1 MDPVPLHDYVIAQQ
15 RSVGDSSNKRKAACL
30 GHMSDSYYEKLSQSE
45 ERNQELAAQRGTD
58 NDIING
64 TLLGENLQ
72 GHAAGRMSNHNFLL
86 PQDVQQEPCGLSHES
101 QGKTPLSYPGVKDI
115 HVGSATSFSSY
126 SRGMVSGR
134 KDCVPAS
141 TSSLMDAGSI
151 IPPHYFTPMKTSEMI
166 SRPGL
171 QPSSVSPLLDK
182 DLYHLSYKNMNSAVN
197 VSQNAQGLGIE
208 LDNLDHPNIRDK
220 ASSVSFNNNN
230 EGLGATSANK
240 LSDAH
245 AEVSQSSVFANGSSG
260 NFQPHF
266 KKTCRQ
272 AAIGRCISSK
282 STQTIMDAQHVLGLV
297 GNAVSA
303 INCGC
308 LMEIDS
314 NNSNASSEG
323 SELRSLNQQTG
334 QNDSETENMK
344 HASSRKYQGP
354 NSHDSEERKGQKDLP
369 CSSLAGIV
377 NLHDKNAV
385 PSSQEAL
392 WNGFL
397 QLNASLTV
405 ATVAYFKSGEQ
416 NSKINWP
423 EHIEVK
429 GRVRLEAF
437 EKFIQDLPRSRHRAL
452 MVVSF
457 CGSVSSSKAG
467 LVGME
472 EVAKSYEESKRIGFA
487 EVCPGIDLYICPRS
501 ETIITILAKYGFYK
515 GMATARG
522 NHLLIGC
529 IVWRRN
535 PNSRQKSFEKRK
547 QSSPEKKLDSTSSL
561 QGADARAP
569 LPSCTVQKSDPKLLI
584 SAPPAK
590 HVYAPVKNVSQGPVA
605 NSAGGYMVPLAAT
618 REESESTCGNGLPE
632 VGISLCSLTSKS
644 TGLSFTGPDSSYL
657 LDIGRQ
663 FLTNNNSNFQ
673 AMAKKP
679 ATESKEVMSAGHKL
693 PGKQSNQQTSNLS
706 DDDDLPEFDFSKT
719 CGLARC
725 TSSMPPTVDS
735 EGQIAGVHSSD
746 SLGARKCDGSA
757 TTALLDIIPRPTLVP
772 QGSEFPRLP
781 KPIVTDTHG
790 TSILNMIRKSDCEPP
805 CLPVPQAK
813 SPGGQLNGARSV
825 GTTVATSVPT
835 PLSASYLRKLWDDDD
850 AMPEWR
856 PPYLEVKE
864 PVESRAP
871 PASGPLLPLQEPQS
885 TVANIVPQPP
895 IHKVPS
901 GLANPFRPSAP
912 TNPLLHSRVPC
923 YGRLPTGVTPVK
935 RNTGMHADPGN
946 IGSNYNSKSASAKVF
961 RPSSNSRFE
970 SKPPVNRRGWKH

>member
-15 RSVGDSSNKRKAACL
+15 CSMGDSSNKRKAACL
-30 GHMSDSYYEKLSQSE
+30 GHISDSYDGKLSQSE
-45 ERNQELAAQRGTD
+45 GKNQKLAAQRGSD

-64 TLLGENLQ
+64 TLLGENMQ
-72 GHAAGRMSNHNFLL
+72 GHAAGRMSNQNFPLA
-86 PQDVQQEPCGLSHES
+86 QDGQQEPCGLSHES
-101 QGKTPLSYPGVKDI
+101 QGKMPPSYPGVKDI

-126 SRGMVSGR
+126 SRGMLSGR

-141 TSSLMDAGSI
+141 TSSLMEAGSI
-151 IPPHYFTPMKTSEMI
+151 IPPHHFTPMKASEMI
-166 SRPGL
+166 SHPGL
-171 QPSSVSPLLDK
+171 QPSSVTSWFDK
-182 DLYHLSYKNMNSAVN
+182 DLDCLSYKNMNSAVN
-197 VSQNAQGLGIE
+197 ISQNAQGLGIE
-208 LDNLDHPNIRDK
+208 LDNLDHPNIKDK
-220 ASSVSFNNNN
+220 ASSVSFNENN

-240 LSDAH
+240 LSDSH

-266 KKTCRQ
+266 KKMCRQ
-272 AAIGRCISSK
+272 TAIDGCVGSK
-282 STQTIMDAQHVLGLV
+282 SMHTIMDAQHVLGLV
-297 GNAVSA
+297 NNAVST
-303 INCGC
+303 INCGL

-314 NNSNASSEG
+314 NNSSTLSEG
-323 SELRSLNQQTG
+323 SELKRLNQQTG

-344 HASSRKYQGP
+344 HASPRKYQGP
-354 NSHDSEERKGQKDLP
+354 NSHDGEECKGKKDLP
-369 CSSLAGIV
+369 CSSLDVIV

-392 WNGFL
+392 WDGFL

-405 ATVAYFKSGEQ
+405 ATVAYFKSGEH

-457 CGSVSSSKAG
+457 CGSVRSSKAG

-487 EVCPGIDLYICPRS
+487 EVCPG
-501 ETIITILAKYGFYK
+501 
-515 GMATARG
+515 
-522 NHLLIGC
+522 
-529 IVWRRN
+529 
-535 PNSRQKSFEKRK
+535 
-547 QSSPEKKLDSTSSL
+547 
-561 QGADARAP
+561 
-569 LPSCTVQKSDPKLLI
+569 
-584 SAPPAK
+584 
-590 HVYAPVKNVSQGPVA
+590 
-605 NSAGGYMVPLAAT
+605 
-618 REESESTCGNGLPE
+618 
-632 VGISLCSLTSKS
+632 
-644 TGLSFTGPDSSYL
+644 PDSSYL

-663 FLTNNNSNFQ
+663 FVKNNNSNFQ
-673 AMAKKP
+673 AMTKKP

-693 PGKQSNQQTSNLS
+693 PGKHSNQQTSNLS

-719 CGLARC
+719 CSLARC

-735 EGQIAGVHSSD
+735 EGQIARVHSSD

-757 TTALLDIIPRPTLVP
+757 TTALLDIIPRLPLVP

-781 KPIVTDTHG
+781 KPILTDTHG
-790 TSILNMIRKSDCEPP
+790 ISILNMIRKSDCEPA

-813 SPGGQLNGARSV
+813 SPGEQLIGARSV
-825 GTTVATSVPT
+825 DTTVATSVPT

-850 AMPEWR
+850 AMPEWH

-864 PVESRAP
+864 PVESWAP
-871 PASGPLLPLQEPQS
+871 PASGPLLPWQEPQS

-895 IHKVPS
+895 IHKIPS
-901 GLANPFRPSAP
+901 GLANPFWSSPP
-912 TNPLLHSRVPC
+912 TNPLLHSRVRC
-923 YGRLPTGVTPVK
+923 HGQILPTGVTPTGGAPFAVVN
-935 RNTGMHADPGN
+935 RNAGMHADPGN
-946 IGSNYNSKSASAKVF
+946 IGSNYTSKSASTKVF

-970 SKPPVNRRGWKH
+970 STPPVNRRGWKH